1 MRYFLFQSALGEV
14 FLHLVLGEDLKALPL
29 KKIYLHF
36 KMTLFVYGPK
46 PLLPLCYASVLK
58 S

>member
-14 FLHLVLGEDLKALPL
+14 FLHLVLGEDLKVPP
-29 KKIYLHF
+29 KIYLHF
-36 KMTLFVYGPK
+36 KMTLLVYGPK